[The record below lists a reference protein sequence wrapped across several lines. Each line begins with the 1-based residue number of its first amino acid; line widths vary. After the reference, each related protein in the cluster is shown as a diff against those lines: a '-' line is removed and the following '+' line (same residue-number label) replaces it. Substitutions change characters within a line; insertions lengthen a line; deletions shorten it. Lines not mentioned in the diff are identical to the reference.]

1 MYNKMKKRVAGLP
14 KVPAMPKVKTHKHFN
29 LERAALMTNTIRMQN
44 INMHK
49 KHAEVQAHK
58 AAVLRAQNH
67 NLVKNKYNN
76 LLAASMHGRLHPIA
90 IERMKL
96 LNDVYRIAPL

>member
-1 MYNKMKKRVAGLP
+1 MKKRVAGLP
-14 KVPAMPKVKTHKHFN
+14 RVPAMPNVKTHKHFN
-29 LERAALMTNTIRMQN
+29 LQRAALMTNTIRTQN

-49 KHAEVQAHK
+49 KHAEVQAHR

-67 NLVKNKYNN
+67 NLAKNEYNN
-76 LLAASMHGRLHPIA
+76 LLATSMHGTLHPMA

-96 LNDVYRIAPL
+96 LNDIYRIAPLYK

>member
-1 MYNKMKKRVAGLP
+1 MSYNKMKKRVAGLP

-29 LERAALMTNTIRMQN
+29 LQRAALMTNIIRTQN

-49 KHAEVQAHK
+49 KHGEVQAHK

-67 NLVKNKYNN
+67 NLAKNEYNN

-96 LNDVYRIAPL
+96 LNDVYTPL

>member
-1 MYNKMKKRVAGLP
+1 MKKRVAGLP
-14 KVPAMPKVKTHKHFN
+14 KVPAMPKVKTRKHFN

-67 NLVKNKYNN
+67 NLVKNEYNN

-96 LNDVYRIAPL
+96 LNDVYTPL

>member
-1 MYNKMKKRVAGLP
+1 MKKRVGGLP
-14 KVPAMPKVKTHKHFN
+14 KVPAMPKVKAPRHFN
-29 LERAALMTNTIRMQN
+29 LKRAPLMTNTIRAQN

-58 AAVLRAQNH
+58 NAVMRAQAQ
-67 NLVKNKYNN
+67 NLVANEYNN
-76 LLAASMHGRLHPIA
+76 LLAASMHGCLHPIA

-96 LNDVYRIAPL
+96 LESRMSI

>member
-1 MYNKMKKRVAGLP
+1 MKKRVGGLP
-14 KVPAMPKVKTHKHFN
+14 KVPAMPKVKTPRHFN
-29 LERAALMTNTIRMQN
+29 LQRAALLTNTIRTQN

-49 KHAEVQAHK
+49 KHGEVQAHK

-67 NLVKNKYNN
+67 NLAKNEYNN
-76 LLAASMHGRLHPIA
+76 LLAASMHGTLHPIA

>member
-1 MYNKMKKRVAGLP
+1 MKKRVAGLP

-29 LERAALMTNTIRMQN
+29 LQRAALMTNAIRAPN

-58 AAVLRAQNH
+58 AAVLRAQNR
-67 NLVKNKYNN
+67 NLAQNEYNN
-76 LLAASMHGRLHPIA
+76 ILATSVHGTLHPIA
-90 IERMKL
+90 IQRMKL
-96 LNDVYRIAPL
+96 LDDIYRIAPL